1 MLQSWRYP
9 KEFLHKPCGILEQ
22 YFVLNLFSFSQS
34 CNAAALNMVKRVHY
48 YTTEPWTPTHTA
60 TQTDT
65 HVPTLTAATNELF
78 SLVLLGELNVISS
91 FSVTLTSQII
101 HGRCSPDVGAV
112 SSNLRKNQN
121 HFPSSSGLSASFWS
135 FFFAVFWSTLHITRT
150 TKTLN

>member
-1 MLQSWRYP
+1 MLQSWRYS

-22 YFVLNLFSFSQS
+22 YFVFNLFSFSQS

-91 FSVTLTSQII
+91 FSVTQTSQII

-112 SSNLRKNQN
+112 SSNLQKK
-121 HFPSSSGLSASFWS
+121 PEPLSLLLWS
-135 FFFAVFWSTLHITRT
+135 LCLFLVVFFCCILKHIAYY
-150 TKTLN
+150 